1 MAVVAVVFV
10 FVFVFVVIAVVVVLV
25 VVYSRCC
32 SHCTYDVRTPYIM
45 MQRSL

>member
-1 MAVVAVVFV
+1 MAVVAVV